1 MPEATP
7 GLRSDRSGL
16 AEEQAG
22 EWIAEG
28 RAAESLQDP
37 EAYRAFVRAL
47 YAKLEARMADQL
59 DADTQ
64 MELAE
69 LARLL
74 MTIPR
79 KTVDKHRSA
88 FETAFD
94 LLAIGSPN
102 ILVVR
107 SLRLNLA
114 TAEQKDSSLLARV
127 LYRVCGETPL
137 TAVLAALASILILS
151 FFVLIAMHQGH
162 RWLSG
167 LYDLGMLPI
176 GQLML
181 LVQAAFLG
189 SIVSVIVRIRDF
201 LHPAEFSPLLL
212 YISVLSKPFVAITF
226 AVLAY
231 SVLRAGLVSSLG
243 IELGGPEAP
252 YFAWALGFLCGFS
265 ERVAQDFVI
274 SASAKFGQAEKPEVR
289 PRNRA

>member
-1 MPEATP
+1 MTEATP
-7 GLRSDRSGL
+7 GSRSDRSGL

-22 EWIAEG
+22 EWTAGG

-37 EAYRAFVRAL
+37 EAHRAFVRAL
-47 YAKLEARMADQL
+47 YAKLEARMAERL

-69 LARLL
+69 LVRLL

-94 LLAIGSPN
+94 LLATASPN
-102 ILVVR
+102 ILVIR
-107 SLRLNLA
+107 SLRLYLA
-114 TAEQKDSSLLARV
+114 AAEQKDSSLLARV
-127 LYRVCGETPL
+127 LYRVCGETSL
-137 TAVLAALASILILS
+137 TAVLAALASIFILS
-151 FFVLIAMHQGH
+151 LLVLFAMHQGH
-162 RWLSG
+162 QWLSG
-167 LYDLGMLPI
+167 FYNLGMLPI

-189 SIVSVIVRIRDF
+189 SIVSVIVRVRDF

-226 AVLAY
+226 AILAY
-231 SVLRAGLVSSLG
+231 CVLMAGLVASLG
-243 IELGGPEAP
+243 VELGGPQGP

-274 SASAKFGQAEKPEVR
+274 RASAKFGQAETPEVP